1 MSTPIVLTLT
11 VADPIPLTLT
21 TTPPIYVEA
30 EGEPTFP
37 EADPIF
43 QAWQATNPLA
53 DFLTVTA
60 RLGEFDTSQKKVD
73 ARNNLELQII
83 DLGTF

>member
-1 MSTPIVLTLT
+1 MTAIALTLT
-11 VADPIPLTLT
+11 VAEAIPLTLSAVE
-21 TTPPIYVEA
+21 PIYIEA

-43 QAWQATNPLA
+43 QAWLA
-53 DFLTVTA
+53 AGDYLTVTA
-60 RLGEFDTSQKKVD
+60 RLGEFDTAQKKVD
-73 ARNNLELQII
+73 ARQNLELQII

>member
-1 MSTPIVLTLT
+1 MTVIALNITVAEALPLTLV
-11 VADPIPLTLT
+11 VADPVEIDTATGLT
-21 TTPPIYVEA
+21 A
-30 EGEPTFP
+30 P

-43 QAWQATNPLA
+43 QAWLADEPLS

-60 RLGEFDTSQKKVD
+60 RLGEFDTAQKKVD